1 MQQREIGMQIAAA
14 RKKLN
19 YTQRELAEKL
29 GVSDKTISKW
39 ERGAGYPDIAILL
52 PLCKELG
59 LEVSQLLGDTD
70 LQQTGSE
77 KNLKYLAEYAV
88 LKVKENRERIQRW
101 MWLVTTIL
109 AVLSIVIC
117 LLVNYVLEEAVTWSW
132 ITTVSI
138 VYGWMLLT
146 VLLLSKQ
153 YTIEKTL
160 LTGMV
165 MIFPYLYCLSL
176 QLDTAYILWQLWS
189 IAAASD
195 GLLII
200 VYLLLCKCT
209 ISIWYRLALIILCS
223 GILNVI
229 IQLITGTTIQ
239 SIAVQFIGNLA
250 GGTLLACAGIYQRRK
265 VQ

>member
-70 LQQTGSE
+70 MQQTGSE

-101 MWLVTTIL
+101 MWLGTTIL
-109 AVLSIVIC
+109 AILSIVIC

-146 VLLLSKQ
+146 
-153 YTIEKTL
+153 
-160 LTGMV
+160 
-165 MIFPYLYCLSL
+165 
-176 QLDTAYILWQLWS
+176 D
-189 IAAASD
+189 
-195 GLLII
+195 
-200 VYLLLCKCT
+200 
-209 ISIWYRLALIILCS
+209 
-223 GILNVI
+223 
-229 IQLITGTTIQ
+229 
-239 SIAVQFIGNLA
+239 
-250 GGTLLACAGIYQRRK
+250 RK
-265 VQ
+265 SVV